1 VTPFVFSNE
10 RKPPS
15 PSIPISTGIMTDVSA
30 CGTTMPSGDKSGLT
44 KKLIAM
50 PTTQT
55 HATAG
60 LQED

>member
-1 VTPFVFSNE
+1 
-10 RKPPS
+10 
-15 PSIPISTGIMTDVSA
+15 MTDVSA
-30 CGTTMPSGDKSGLT
+30 CGTTTPSGDKSGLT

-50 PTTQT
+50 PITQT